1 LRVLLILFFFIPA
14 LSWSKNITYTCNY
27 AKSYEA
33 NFVYP
38 ELISVVVDLQQQ
50 SLITYK
56 EDGNELTN
64 SYYCE
69 RCSSTKDRV
78 EIWTK
83 KYNPWSLN
91 PIDTDNARVFE
102 IYAEDLVGHLWRP
115 LQGGYD
121 YRCKIS

>member
-1 LRVLLILFFFIPA
+1 MRVLLILFFFIPA
-14 LSWSKNITYTCNY
+14 LSWSENITYTCNY

-83 KYNPWSLN
+83 KYNSWSLN